1 MRFGWLVGSLA
12 LGGLLFGPAD
22 AQAETRRYALDA
34 NASQVVVH
42 VGKAGLLS
50 IAGHEH
56 EVVSGSMHGTVSA
69 DPERIEQ
76 ASVDVWF
83 DAGALRVTGKGEPG
97 ADVPSVQENML
108 GPDVLDSAHHPGIH
122 FVSTAVTAARRDG
135 DAVLFVLHGKLSIR
149 SVTREITIP
158 VRVTFDADRLQALG
172 STKLRQ
178 TDFGIKPISK
188 VGVVKV
194 KDELEVTWRL
204 VARSR
209 QGSAAGAAK

>member
-1 MRFGWLVGSLA
+1 MRFGWLIGSLA
-12 LGGLLFGPAD
+12 LGGLWFGPAD
-22 AQAETRRYALDA
+22 ARAETRRYALDA

-56 EVVSGSMHGTVSA
+56 EVVSGGMHGTVSA

-83 DAGALRVTGKGEPG
+83 DAGALRVTGKGEPA
-97 ADVPSVQENML
+97 ADIPSVQETML
-108 GPDVLDSAHHPGIH
+108 SSQVLDAPRYPGIH
-122 FVSTAVTAARRDG
+122 FQSTAVTGAHRDG
-135 DAVLFVLHGKLSIR
+135 EVVLFDLHGKLSIHG
-149 SVTREITIP
+149 VTREITLP

-188 VGVVKV
+188 AGVVKV